1 MQNQSEN
8 RNKLTEAVQL
18 CTIHSERMRFAWE
31 KVKDHFP
38 LDKEKYKQLQPEEL
52 SFMDQLIFRFSKLQ
66 DSMGGKLFPSILENL
81 GEDIRE
87 LPFIDRLA
95 KLEKLNVIGSADEWM
110 MLRETR
116 NIVTYEFPFV
126 TDEMIEGLNLLVKH
140 QQVILDILEQV
151 KDFVKNRFELPE

>member
-1 MQNQSEN
+1 M
-8 RNKLTEAVQL
+8 
-18 CTIHSERMRFAWE
+18 HFAGE

>member
-18 CTIHSERMRFAWE
+18 CTIHSERMHFAWE

>member
-18 CTIHSERMRFAWE
+18 CTIHSERMHFAGE

-66 DSMGGKLFPSILENL
+66 DSMGGKLFPAILENL

>member
-116 NIVTYEFPFV
+116 NIVTLEYSFI
-126 TDEMIEGLNLLVKH
+126 TDEIIEGLNLLGKH
-140 QQVILDILEQV
+140 QQLILDILEQV
-151 KDFVKNRFELPE
+151 ENFVKNRFELPE

>member
-126 TDEMIEGLNLLVKH
+126 TDEMIEGLNLLGKH
-140 QQVILDILEQV
+140 QQLILDILEQV
-151 KDFVKNRFELPE
+151 ENFVKNRFELPE

>member
-18 CTIHSERMRFAWE
+18 CTIHSERMHFAGE

-66 DSMGGKLFPSILENL
+66 DSMGGKLFPAILENL

-126 TDEMIEGLNLLVKH
+126 TDEMIEGLNLLGKH
-140 QQVILDILEQV
+140 QQLILDILEQV

>member
-1 MQNQSEN
+1 
-8 RNKLTEAVQL
+8 
-18 CTIHSERMRFAWE
+18 
-31 KVKDHFP
+31 VKDHFP
-38 LDKEKYKQLQPEEL
+38 PDKEKYKQLQPEEL

-110 MLRETR
+110 ALRETR
-116 NIVTYEFPFV
+116 NIVTLEYSFI
-126 TDEMIEGLNLLVKH
+126 TDEIIEGLNLLGKH
-140 QQVILDILEQV
+140 QQVILDILEEV
-151 KDFVKNRFELPE
+151 KDFVKNRFEHPE

>member
-1 MQNQSEN
+1 MQNQSEK

-31 KVKDHFP
+31 KVKNHFP
-38 LDKEKYKQLQPEEL
+38 LDKEKYKQLKPEEL

-66 DSMGGKLFPSILENL
+66 DSMGGKLFPAILENL

-110 MLRETR
+110 ALRETR
-116 NIVTYEFPFV
+116 NIVTHEYPFV
-126 TDEMIEGLNLLVKH
+126 TDEIIEGLNLLGKH
-140 QQVILDILEQV
+140 QQLILDILEQV
-151 KDFVKNRFELPE
+151 ENFVKNRFELPE

>member
-116 NIVTYEFPFV
+116 NIVTLEYSFI
-126 TDEMIEGLNLLVKH
+126 TDEIIEGLNLLGKH
-140 QQVILDILEQV
+140 QQVILDILEEV
-151 KDFVKNRFELPE
+151 KDFVKNRFEHPE

>member
-18 CTIHSERMRFAWE
+18 CTIHSERMHFAGE

-110 MLRETR
+110 ALRETR

>member
-1 MQNQSEN
+1 MQNQSEK

-18 CTIHSERMRFAWE
+18 CTIHSERMHFAGE

-66 DSMGGKLFPSILENL
+66 DSMGGKLFPAILENL

>member
-31 KVKDHFP
+31 KVKNHFP

-116 NIVTYEFPFV
+116 NIVTLEYSFI
-126 TDEMIEGLNLLVKH
+126 TDEIIEGLNLLGKH
-140 QQVILDILEQV
+140 QQLILDILEQV
-151 KDFVKNRFELPE
+151 ENFVKNRFELPE

>member
-18 CTIHSERMRFAWE
+18 CTIHSERMHFAWE

-66 DSMGGKLFPSILENL
+66 DSMGGKLFPAILENL

>member
-18 CTIHSERMRFAWE
+18 CTIHSERMHFAGE